1 MRNDENPDIMFDL
14 DVAIKVCRN
23 ASVEHA
29 LSLAKRNL
37 KHDSCI
43 SILTENLHLY
53 SDALNYISNLSF
65 DDAEMLI
72 KKYGI
77 VLMENSPN
85 ETTELLKKLCS
96 NYRSKSQGSD
106 NDLLDLN
113 GPTVIRS
120 NPEDFIHLF
129 IKSPDR

>member
-43 SILTENLHLY
+43 SILTENLNAY

-65 DDAEMLI
+65 DDAEMLV

-77 VLMENSPN
+77 VLMENSPH
-85 ETTELLKKLCS
+85 ETTELLKRLCT
-96 NYRSKSQGSD
+96 NYSSKSQDSD

-113 GPTVIRS
+113 SPAVTRS

-129 IKSPDR
+129 VKSPER